1 MTPYRVVS
9 LILAGGQ
16 GSRLYPLTKLRSKPA
31 VPIGGKYRLVD
42 VTISNCLHSGFR
54 QIFIITQFA
63 AESLHR
69 HIFSTYRFDNFTK
82 DFVTILSAQ
91 QTLENR
97 NWYQGT
103 ADAVRQNLR
112 FIRKYGDYV
121 LILSGDHLYR
131 MDYRQLVEYH
141 IEKNADIT
149 ISTIPVKEA
158 EASQLGILQASPEG
172 EIHAFVEKPTEPDVL
187 HSLRTPEQAFR
198 QFGIEAGGRA
208 YLASMGIYVFKRE
221 VLFDLLANTTDQ
233 DFGKDV
239 IPSAIKTHRVF
250 AYMFDGYWED
260 IGTIRSFYE
269 AHMQLVDYEPK
280 FNFYNEERPIYTHPR
295 FLPPV
300 KLLDAEINNAILG
313 DGAIVTGARINHSII
328 GIRSIIENGSVLNRV
343 IMMGADFYETPEQKE
358 ANARKGIPNVGIGR
372 NCSIENAIIDKNARI
387 GDDVTIRKKDPGVNE
402 GEELHS
408 QYVIRDGIVII
419 PKNAIIHSGTTI

>member
-172 EIHAFVEKPTEPDVL
+172 EIHAFVEKPTDPDVL

>member
-172 EIHAFVEKPTEPDVL
+172 EIHAFVEKPTVPEVL

-358 ANARKGIPNVGIGR
+358 SNARKGIPNVGIGR

>member
-1 MTPYRVVS
+1 
-9 LILAGGQ
+9 
-16 GSRLYPLTKLRSKPA
+16 

-149 ISTIPVKEA
+149 ISTIPVKET

-172 EIHAFVEKPTEPDVL
+172 EITTFVEKPTEPETL
-187 HSLRTPEQAFR
+187 NALRTPEQAFQ
-198 QFGIEAGGRA
+198 QFGIESAGRS
-208 YLASMGIYVFKRE
+208 YLASMGIYVFKRD

-239 IPSAIKTHRVF
+239 IPAAIKTHRVF
-250 AYMFDGYWED
+250 AFMFDGYWED

-269 AHMQLVDYEPK
+269 AHMQMVKYEPQ
-280 FNFYNEERPIYTHPR
+280 FNFYNEDRPIYTHPR

-328 GIRSIIENGSVLNRV
+328 GIRSIIEKGSVLNRV

-358 ANARKGIPNVGIGR
+358 ANARNGIPNVGIGR
-372 NCSIENAIIDKNARI
+372 NCYIENAIIDKNARI
-387 GDDVTIRKKDPGVNE
+387 GDDVTIREKAPTVNE

>member
-1 MTPYRVVS
+1 MKPYRVVS

-198 QFGIEAGGRA
+198 QFGIEASGRA

-372 NCSIENAIIDKNARI
+372 NCFIENAIIDKNARI

>member
-1 MTPYRVVS
+1 MKPYRVVS

-198 QFGIEAGGRA
+198 QFGIEAGDRA

>member
-1 MTPYRVVS
+1 MKPYRVVS

-149 ISTIPVKEA
+149 ISTIPVKEE
-158 EASQLGILQASPEG
+158 EAFQLGILQASPDG

-198 QFGIEAGGRA
+198 QFGIEAGGRS

-269 AHMQLVDYEPK
+269 AHMQLVDYEPR
-280 FNFYNEERPIYTHPR
+280 FDFYNEERPIYTHPR

-300 KLLDAEINNAILG
+300 KLLDAEVNNAILG
-313 DGAIVTGARINHSII
+313 DGAIV
-328 GIRSIIENGSVLNRV
+328 
-343 IMMGADFYETPEQKE
+343 
-358 ANARKGIPNVGIGR
+358 
-372 NCSIENAIIDKNARI
+372 
-387 GDDVTIRKKDPGVNE
+387 
-402 GEELHS
+402 
-408 QYVIRDGIVII
+408 
-419 PKNAIIHSGTTI
+419 

>member
-1 MTPYRVVS
+1 MAQYRVVS

-97 NWYQGT
+97 DWYQGT

-112 FIRKYGDYV
+112 FIRKYGDHV

-131 MDYRQLVEYH
+131 MDYRQLVDYH
-141 IEKNADIT
+141 VAKQADIT
-149 ISTIPVKEA
+149 ISTIPVVER
-158 EASQLGILQASPEG
+158 EASQLGILKVDATGQ
-172 EIHAFVEKPTEPDVL
+172 IVAFHEKPTTAEL
-187 HSLRTPEQAFR
+187 LEELRTPAEAFNR
-198 QFGIEAGGRA
+198 FNIDPGERTH
-208 YLASMGIYVFKRE
+208 LASMGIYVFRKE
-221 VLFDLLANTTDQ
+221 VLFDLLANTTHQ

-239 IPSAIKTHRVF
+239 IPAAIRTHRVF
-250 AYMFDGYWED
+250 AYLFDDYWED
-260 IGTIRSFYE
+260 IGTIRSFFE
-269 AHMQLVDYEPK
+269 AHMQLVDYEPR

-300 KLLDAEINNAILG
+300 KLLDTEVDNAILG
-313 DGAIVTGARINHSII
+313 DGCILTGAKITHSIV
-328 GIRSIIENGSVLNRV
+328 GIRSIIEQGSCLNRV

-358 ANARKGIPNVGIGR
+358 QNRKRGIPNVGIGR
-372 NCSIENAIIDKNARI
+372 NCHIEQAIIDKNARI
-387 GDDVTIRKKDPGVNE
+387 GDDVVITKKDADINE

-419 PKNAIIHSGTTI
+419 PKNAIIQSGTKI

>member
-1 MTPYRVVS
+1 MGSYRVVS

-91 QTLENR
+91 QTLESR

-131 MDYRQLVEYH
+131 MDYRKLVEYH
-141 IEKNADIT
+141 IEKKADIT
-149 ISTIPVKEA
+149 ISTIPVQEP
-158 EASQLGILQASPEG
+158 EASQLGILQVSSG
-172 EIHAFVEKPTEPDVL
+172 GKIRAFVEKPTDSEMLVQ
-187 HSLRTPEQAFR
+187 LRTPEAAFQ
-198 QFGIEAGGRA
+198 QFGIQPGKRTH
-208 YLASMGIYVFKRE
+208 LASMGIYVFNRQ
-221 VLFDLLANTTDQ
+221 VLFDLLANAAYQ

-239 IPSAIKTHRVF
+239 IPAALKTHRVF

-260 IGTIRSFYE
+260 IGTIRSFFD
-269 AHMQLVDYEPK
+269 AHMQLVDYQPR
-280 FNFYNEERPIYTHPR
+280 FNFYNEEHPIYTHPR

-300 KLLDAEINNAILG
+300 KLLGTEVNNAIFG
-313 DGAIVTGARINHSII
+313 DGAIVTGARIHHSIV
-328 GIRSIIENGSVLNRV
+328 GIRSIIEKGTTLSRT
-343 IMMGADFYETPEQKE
+343 IMMGADFYETPEQKK
-358 ANARKGIPNVGIGR
+358 ANKEKGIPNVGIGE
-372 NCSIENAIIDKNARI
+372 NCSIEFAIIDKNARI
-387 GDDVTIRKKDPGVNE
+387 GNNVVITRKATDVNE

-419 PKNAIIHSGTTI
+419 PKNAIIHSGTRI

>member
-1 MTPYRVVS
+1 MKPYRVVS

-149 ISTIPVKEA
+149 ISTIPVKEE
-158 EASQLGILQASPEG
+158 EAFQLGILQASPDG

-198 QFGIEAGGRA
+198 QFGIEAGGRS

-269 AHMQLVDYEPK
+269 AHMQLVDYEPR
-280 FNFYNEERPIYTHPR
+280 FDFYNEERPIYTHPR

-300 KLLDAEINNAILG
+300 KLLDAEVNNAILG

-328 GIRSIIENGSVLNRV
+328 GIRSIIESGSELNRV

-387 GDDVTIRKKDPGVNE
+387 GDDVTIRKKDPDLNE